1 MNSSAPLI
9 SARQASDTLPSDSL
23 LMTVTGALVLVILLM
38 VTLAWLFR
46 RSGLTRR
53 LADSQGA
60 IHLVASKS
68 LGARERVVLV
78 DIGEQRLVLGV
89 TATQINCLAT
99 QARPIEEA
107 ISAASAAATF
117 PAILET
123 LRQKYRKDA
132 K

>member
-1 MNSSAPLI
+1 MNSSAPLM
-9 SARQASDTLPSDSL
+9 SARQAGEALPTDSL

-53 LADSQGA
+53 LADSHGV

-78 DIGEQRLVLGV
+78 DVGEQRLVLGV
-89 TATQINCLAT
+89 TATQISCLAT
-99 QARPIEEA
+99 QVRPA
-107 ISAASAAATF
+107 DAVVASPSANASF
-117 PAILET
+117 PAVLET
-123 LRQKYRKDA
+123 LRQKYRKDGN
-132 K
+132 